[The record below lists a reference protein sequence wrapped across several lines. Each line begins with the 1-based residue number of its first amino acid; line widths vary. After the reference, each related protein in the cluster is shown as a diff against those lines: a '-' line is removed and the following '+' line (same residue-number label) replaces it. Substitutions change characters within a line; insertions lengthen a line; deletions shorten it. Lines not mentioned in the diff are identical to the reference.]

1 MSERPR
7 RAPARSRRAAPAP
20 DATPLPAA
28 DSEDEARP
36 PQTPP
41 TSEAPVIHPQPD
53 DAPAA
58 DTPHPVVIP
67 AAVGPATP
75 PELELP
81 PNLAILPSRDG
92 VLYPGMLMPLQA
104 SDQQW
109 VQLISDAVSSRQPI
123 GLVLLR
129 EPTADSNDFANLY
142 PVGTAANIVRLLKLP
157 DGSLQ
162 VLLQGASRIRLAP
175 APSQTTPYFRCDVQA
190 LPSGFSEAPSLQ
202 VEGLVKNLQTLFQR
216 VVTLSPVLPDEM
228 GIAAANVDD
237 PGRLADFIAANID
250 LDPTQR
256 QEILQE
262 LDPLA
267 RARRI
272 TELVTREL
280 EILEI
285 GSKIQSQIR
294 ESMEKTQRDFYLRQQ
309 LEAIRKELGEGDSD
323 AAALADLR
331 TKLAQAQLP
340 TEAQTEATREMNRL
354 SSIPSA
360 SPEHSMVRTYLE
372 WLSELPWST
381 TTQDNLDVQ
390 HAKTVL
396 DEDHFDLTR
405 VKDRIL
411 EYLAVMKLRAERDA
425 ESAAAH
431 TETPADPAEAPVAS
445 VRGPILCLVGP
456 PGVGKTSLGQS
467 VARALGRKFV
477 HMSLGGVRDE
487 AEIRG
492 FRRTYIG
499 AQPGRI
505 IQALR
510 RAGSRN
516 PVFIL
521 DELDKLGSDWRG
533 DPSAALLEV
542 LDPAQNSDFRDHY
555 LDVPFDLSNVLFIAT
570 ANVLDTIPPAL
581 RDRLEVIDLP
591 GYTEDDKLQIA
602 RRYLL
607 PRQVTENGLEPHQLR
622 VSDAALRR
630 IIRDYTREAGVRNLE
645 RELATVARKTARA
658 IVTGETPSVT
668 VTNRTLSE
676 MLGPPRFQQEV
687 ATREDEVGVA
697 TGLAYTPVGGE
708 VLFIEA
714 RAVPGKGSLIL
725 TGQLG
730 DVMKESAQAALTYAR
745 SRGRQLGLGTD
756 DPLADKDVHVH
767 VPAGAIP
774 KDGPS
779 AGITMATAI
788 ISALTRRPVDH
799 TVAMTGEITLRGR
812 VLPIGGLKEKVLAAS
827 RAGIRHVIAPR
838 DNRRDL
844 DEIPPR
850 VRKEIAFTFVDHMDQ
865 VLNIALKREVQPE
878 STEVKPLRRTSR
890 RAQEG
895 VAAASRD
902 GS

>member
-20 DATPLPAA
+20 DATPPHTPEAQLEPTPSSPGVSSPSSEA
-28 DSEDEARP
+28 DQAPTSP
-36 PQTPP
+36 SGQTPP
-41 TSEAPVIHPQPD
+41 GPSEPTPEAPSQPTSPRPDEAETEAPVIHPQTD
-53 DAPAA
+53 DPPAA
-58 DTPHPVVIP
+58 DTPHPVVMP
-67 AAVGPATP
+67 AAAGPVTP

-129 EPTADSNDFANLY
+129 ESTADSNDFANLY

-162 VLLQGASRIRLAP
+162 VLLQGASRIRLALT
-175 APSQTTPYFRCDVQA
+175 PSQTTPYFRCDVQA

-250 LDPTQR
+250 LDPAQR

-267 RARRI
+267 RARRV

-280 EILEI
+280 EVLEI

-340 TEAQTEATREMNRL
+340 TEAQAEATREMNRL

-425 ESAAAH
+425 ESTAAH
-431 TETPADPAEAPVAS
+431 AETPSEPAEAPVAT

-467 VARALGRKFV
+467 VARALGRRFV

-521 DELDKLGSDWRG
+521 DELEPKAIGLNGSI
-533 DPSAALLEV
+533 
-542 LDPAQNSDFRDHY
+542 H
-555 LDVPFDLSNVLFIAT
+555 
-570 ANVLDTIPPAL
+570 
-581 RDRLEVIDLP
+581 
-591 GYTEDDKLQIA
+591 
-602 RRYLL
+602 
-607 PRQVTENGLEPHQLR
+607 
-622 VSDAALRR
+622 
-630 IIRDYTREAGVRNLE
+630 
-645 RELATVARKTARA
+645 
-658 IVTGETPSVT
+658 
-668 VTNRTLSE
+668 
-676 MLGPPRFQQEV
+676 
-687 ATREDEVGVA
+687 
-697 TGLAYTPVGGE
+697 
-708 VLFIEA
+708 
-714 RAVPGKGSLIL
+714 
-725 TGQLG
+725 
-730 DVMKESAQAALTYAR
+730 AR
-745 SRGRQLGLGTD
+745 SQSS
-756 DPLADKDVHVH
+756 
-767 VPAGAIP
+767 
-774 KDGPS
+774 S
-779 AGITMATAI
+779 A
-788 ISALTRRPVDH
+788 
-799 TVAMTGEITLRGR
+799 
-812 VLPIGGLKEKVLAAS
+812 
-827 RAGIRHVIAPR
+827 
-838 DNRRDL
+838 
-844 DEIPPR
+844 
-850 VRKEIAFTFVDHMDQ
+850 
-865 VLNIALKREVQPE
+865 
-878 STEVKPLRRTSR
+878 TSR
-890 RAQEG
+890 NCIWSGSSHGSSSLSASLRPRRSVSASNNALSVIVGHSGSWPTPGSERSPARPAFPHPRP
-895 VAAASRD
+895 AA
-902 GS
+902 